1 VDERLLDE
9 VVLDR
14 LRECEEYFAA
24 LVWREPDLALAECGW
39 LNPARIHD
47 QQIRQFWAEVIST
60 KDSSTAA
67 LKSGLHE
74 DLYRWSTRAL
84 DEPFGTRALTFA
96 KRIQEESYLLDV
108 SRRLPAMAVAVGQGD
123 IEQIQRLS
131 RENIDGLPLSEEK
144 LPSAVD
150 VGLQFIGNLEDER
163 VTIPTHI
170 IPLDNALGGLWRG
183 TELVICSRPSI
194 GKTALSWQI
203 VRNIAS
209 NKQNVLFISLEMSSN
224 NLWAR
229 AVCGAAGIP
238 YRDVISNRLAPED
251 QERKVKQL
259 FTENTKLIE
268 TYGDYLL
275 IDDKTP
281 KTSSEIWKLAAAH
294 RPDVIIVD
302 HIRLLADTTRESE
315 TKRLGVIT
323 WNLKQ
328 IAKEFNLAMVALAQL
343 NRGLESRSD
352 KRPTLADLRDS
363 GEIEE
368 NGDIVIGLHREDVDL
383 QVQKM
388 PCEAIILKFRD
399 GPSALRVHMEFDGL
413 RQWFDAVDKTI
424 MQKPVYRRLNR
435 EEDDHSDI

>member
-1 VDERLLDE
+1 MDEPMLDE
-9 VVLDR
+9 LVLAR
-14 LRECEEYFAA
+14 IREYEEYFAA
-24 LVWREPDLALAECGW
+24 YVWREPELALAECGW
-39 LNPARIHD
+39 LDPGKIHD
-47 QQIRQFWAEVIST
+47 PQIRQFWIEVIST

-74 DLYRWSTRAL
+74 DLFRWANCAL
-84 DEPFGTRALTFA
+84 EEPFGTHALTFA
-96 KRIQEESYLLDV
+96 RRIQEESYLLDV
-108 SRRLPAMAVAVGQGD
+108 SRRLTEMAIAIGQGD
-123 IEQIQRLS
+123 IEKIQRLS
-131 RENIDGLPLSEEK
+131 RENIDGLPLAEEK
-144 LPSAVD
+144 LPTAVD
-150 VGLQFIGNLEDER
+150 VGLQFIGNLEDAK

-170 IPLDNALGGLWRG
+170 IPLDNAMGGLWRG

-203 VRNIAS
+203 ARNIAS
-209 NKQNVLFISLEMSSN
+209 AKQNVLFISLEMSSN

-238 YRDVISNRLAPED
+238 YRDVISNRLEPED
-251 QERKVKQL
+251 RERKVKQL
-259 FTENTKLIE
+259 ISENTKLIE
-268 TYGDYLL
+268 KYGDYLL

-281 KTSSEIWKLAAAH
+281 KTTADIWKLAAAH
-294 RPDVIIVD
+294 RPDVILVD
-302 HIRLLADTTRESE
+302 HLRLLADTTRETE

-328 IAKEFNLAMVALAQL
+328 IAKEFNLAMVTLAQL
-343 NRGLESRSD
+343 NRALESRAE

-368 NGDIVIGLHREDVDL
+368 NGDIVIGLHRENIDL

-399 GPSALRVHMEFDGL
+399 GPSAIRVHMEFDGL

-424 MQKPVYRRLNR
+424 VQKPGFRRLNR
-435 EEDDHSDI
+435 EDGDRSDS

>member
-1 VDERLLDE
+1 VDEPLLDE
-9 VVLDR
+9 LVLDR
-14 LRECEEYFAA
+14 KRECEEYFAA
-24 LVWREPDLALAECGW
+24 FVWREPDLALAECGW
-39 LNPARIHD
+39 LDPGKIQDR
-47 QQIRQFWAEVIST
+47 QIRQFWTEVIST

-74 DLYRWSTRAL
+74 DLFRWSHRAL
-84 DEPFGTRALTFA
+84 DEPFGTHALTFA
-96 KRIQEESYLLDV
+96 RRIQEESYLLEV
-108 SRRLPAMAVAVGQGD
+108 SRRLPAMAVAVDHGD
-123 IEQIQRLS
+123 IEKIQRLS

-150 VGLQFIGNLEDER
+150 VGLQFIGNLEDEK

-170 IPLDNALGGLWRG
+170 IPLDNAMGGLWRG
-183 TELVICSRPSI
+183 TELVICSRPSV

-203 VRNIAS
+203 ARNIAS
-209 NKQNVLFISLEMSSN
+209 PRQKVLFISLEMSSN

-229 AVCGAAGIP
+229 AVCGATGIP
-238 YRDVISNRLAPED
+238 YRDVISNRLEPEGR
-251 QERKVKQL
+251 ERKIKQL
-259 FTENTKLIE
+259 TSENTKLIE
-268 TYGDYLL
+268 KYGDYLL
-275 IDDKTP
+275 IDDTTP
-281 KTSSEIWKLAAAH
+281 KTTVDIWKLAAAH

-302 HIRLLADTTRESE
+302 HLRLLADTTRESE

-368 NGDIVIGLHREDVDL
+368 NGDIVIGLHREDIDL
-383 QVQKM
+383 QIQKM

-399 GPSALRVHMEFDGL
+399 GPSAIRVHMEFNGL
-413 RQWFDAVDKTI
+413 KQWFDSVDKTI
-424 MQKPVYRRLNR
+424 IQKPIL
-435 EEDDHSDI
+435 